1 MKKLVLTV
9 ALFFGLGTVATY
21 AQQEVKEQAVQEVV
35 QDEFVKIEIS
45 ELPEAVV
52 NTIKKD
58 YEESTVQE
66 AYVSEKY
73 GIKTYKVV
81 LKDQEDQETTVFFN
95 ENGEKLEK

>member
-52 NTIKKD
+52 NTIKKITKKAQFKKHM
-58 YEESTVQE
+58 S
-66 AYVSEKY
+66 
-73 GIKTYKVV
+73 
-81 LKDQEDQETTVFFN
+81 LKNMEL
-95 ENGEKLEK
+95 KLTR